1 MGLGIGAGKGILSGA
16 NLGRAIV
23 ANGDFTAYV
32 VQGEGEVLG
41 FCSPFS
47 QWEMPLGRRR

>member
-1 MGLGIGAGKGILSGA
+1 MVLAVGRGNAVLDGGQRSTTGIGRFG
-16 NLGRAIV
+16 
-23 ANGDFTAYV
+23 
-32 VQGEGEVLG
+32 G